1 MRTIFRGAG
10 FAAPGR
16 TTEAALC
23 CAGPSINEEIGSVMN
38 TCINPQDIVQPFNN
52 AYSHGVVIPPQARVL
67 HTAGQIGVRP
77 DGSLPAS
84 IEEQAEQVWLNLRS
98 ILRGAGMEVVDIVKV
113 TAFVVGDHN
122 FPAYAAA
129 RTRHLGSHRP
139 AATAFCV
146 PQLLKPEWLLEVELI
161 AARA

>member
-1 MRTIFRGAG
+1 
-10 FAAPGR
+10 
-16 TTEAALC
+16 
-23 CAGPSINEEIGSVMN
+23 MN
-38 TCINPQDIVQPFNN
+38 TRINPDGIVQPFNN

-84 IEEQAEQVWLNLRS
+84 IEEQAEQVWVNLLA
-98 ILRGAGMEVVDIVKV
+98 ILRGAGMEVGDIVKL
-113 TAFVVGDHN
+113 TAYIVGDHN
-122 FPAYAAA
+122 YPAYAAA
-129 RTRHLGSHRP
+129 RARHLGDHKP

>member
-1 MRTIFRGAG
+1 
-10 FAAPGR
+10 
-16 TTEAALC
+16 
-23 CAGPSINEEIGSVMN
+23 MN
-38 TCINPQDIVQPFNN
+38 SLINPESIVQPFNN

-84 IEEQAEQVWLNLRS
+84 IEEQTEQVWINLVA
-98 ILRGAGMEVVDIVKV
+98 ILRDAGMDIADIVKI
-113 TAFVVGDHN
+113 TAYIVGDHN

-129 RTRHLGSHRP
+129 RSRYLGAHKP